1 MVNNCIL
8 VVDDEIRM
16 RKLIKDFLV
25 AKGYSILE
33 AEDGEKA
40 LEAFEENKNKINLVL
55 LDVMMPKLD
64 GWSVLRQIRQ
74 ESKVP
79 IIMLTARGEEQDEL
93 FGFELGVDEYISK
106 PFSPKILVARVEA
119 ILKRTAP
126 DSKEVKD
133 YGGVEIDKE
142 GRTVKVDGKLI
153 ELSLREYEL
162 LTYLV
167 ENKDIALS
175 RDKILNNVWNYDYYG
190 DSRTIDSHI
199 KKIRHKLI
207 IIFLILVN
215 NFVLGRFYLYSKRQ
229 TLKSVYRTVNDY
241 YNNDKSENFEEKLE
255 QIAIQ
260 NNFDILIR
268 NNENVNIYTSN
279 KDFYSTFG
287 QMNEMTSRFNIG
299 VGELIEQSDN
309 FVIKKIKDSKNGIT
323 YILLSSTL
331 DNGYLLYIRI
341 PISSIQE
348 SVKIS
353 NNFLYLMAGF
363 AILIAAVIVSYV
375 SRKFTDPILEL
386 NDIAKKMSN
395 LDFSH
400 KYRIKDVD
408 DEINNLGRSINVM
421 SDKLERTINQ
431 LRNSNIELEKDIEEK
446 SKIDEMRKSFISDVS
461 HELKTPIALIQ
472 GYSEGLLENVNTD
485 EESRKFYAEVILDE
499 TNKMDKLV
507 KQLLELMKL
516 EYGKRQFNDKK
527 FNIVEVEK
535 EVVRKSKVM
544 LEEKKVKIEF
554 NLSEE
559 INVFADDFYIEQV
572 ISNYI
577 TNAIKH
583 VKEIDGK
590 KVISIVNEVNIEKN
604 KVRVKIFNT
613 GENIAEEHINRIWN
627 RFYKVDES
635 RNRTDGGT
643 GIGLSFV
650 KAIMN
655 NYGNRYGVTNKDD
668 GVEFYFDLDLIV

>member
-1 MVNNCIL
+1 MSKKQNPLKSVR
-8 VVDDEIRM
+8 V
-16 RKLIKDFLV
+16 KLF
-25 AKGYSILE
+25 
-33 AEDGEKA
+33 
-40 LEAFEENKNKINLVL
+40 
-55 LDVMMPKLD
+55 M
-64 GWSVLRQIRQ
+64 
-74 ESKVP
+74 
-79 IIMLTARGEEQDEL
+79 T
-93 FGFELGVDEYISK
+93 
-106 PFSPKILVARVEA
+106 
-119 ILKRTAP
+119 
-126 DSKEVKD
+126 
-133 YGGVEIDKE
+133 
-142 GRTVKVDGKLI
+142 
-153 ELSLREYEL
+153 LSL
-162 LTYLV
+162 V
-167 ENKDIALS
+167 
-175 RDKILNNVWNYDYYG
+175 IL
-190 DSRTIDSHI
+190 
-199 KKIRHKLI
+199 LI

-431 LRNSNIELEKDIEEK
+431 LRNSNIELEKYIEEK